1 MRNLDSY
8 SGGKFGEKAKGEC
21 QDFGEGNLVQDN
33 QIGSSSKTTEKI
45 STPRKDE
52 DVCYKEG
59 ETEKSKTDDNDE
71 NLDFDASDDDLLSSQ
86 EYDVLIK
93 EMGMD
98 IVRAQE
104 GPMEIKED
112 LITNE
117 TIQAWKN
124 NKDKGKAIDQ
134 NEGTRKSTRLEV
146 AEAVKIANKAIN
158 REAKDACPNKGM
170 DTNPFTILNF
180 DDKIL
185 LGIACMLKVNLGA
198 TEEEI
203 NSSFVH
209 IKDMEKIEPIWFL
222 LVRIRISL
230 SLLEEDRCFMKLF
243 LNL

>member
-1 MRNLDSY
+1 
-8 SGGKFGEKAKGEC
+8 
-21 QDFGEGNLVQDN
+21 
-33 QIGSSSKTTEKI
+33 
-45 STPRKDE
+45 
-52 DVCYKEG
+52 
-59 ETEKSKTDDNDE
+59 
-71 NLDFDASDDDLLSSQ
+71 
-86 EYDVLIK
+86 
-93 EMGMD
+93 
-98 IVRAQE
+98 
-104 GPMEIKED
+104 MEIKED

-117 TIQAWKN
+117 TIQAWKK
-124 NKDKGKAIDQ
+124 NKKGKGKAIDK

-146 AEAVKIANKAIN
+146 AEAMKIANKAIN

-185 LGIACMLKVNLGA
+185 LDIACMLKVNLGA

-203 NSSFVH
+203 NTSLVH